1 MHIEKY
7 EDVSDIEIS
16 DISMPEELKEFMD
29 KWGRFIKDEL
39 PIVSIGPKKFG
50 LKEITMKVSEIYLY
64 LDQIS
69 SQANEA
75 NACHVGYAFDLLN
88 NERKIPKSYKKN
100 ILVFKTIFE
109 DKKGIKSFLVLNFSQ
124 AENKW
129 KFNFIAEGFITPP
142 PRTRF
147 FCLVEE

>member
-7 EDVSDIEIS
+7 EDVFDIEIS
-16 DISMPEELKEFMD
+16 NTSMPEELKVFMD
-29 KWGRFIKDEL
+29 KWGRFPKDEL
-39 PIVSIGPKKFG
+39 PVVSIGSKKFG

-69 SQANEA
+69 FQADEA
-75 NACHVGYAFDLLN
+75 NACHVDYAFDLLN
-88 NERKIPKSYKKN
+88 DERKIPESYKKN

-109 DKKGIKSFLVLNFSQ
+109 DKQGIKSFLVLNFSQ
-124 AENKW
+124 SENKW
-129 KFNFIAEGFITPP
+129 KFNFIAEGFIIPP
-142 PRTRF
+142 PRARF